1 MLMTYTITASQNNEY
16 IIITV
21 TVDMSRKLAAEIADQ
36 ALLMG
41 NKWGI
46 GRYLIDLTA
55 SKNRESILGS
65 YQSAYEDLAEIP
77 WKKTLTR
84 VALLV
89 DPQDNSHDFNEV
101 VLNNIGMR
109 ATLFR
114 DRDEA
119 VQYLLED

>member
-1 MLMTYTITASQNNEY
+1 MTYTITASQNNEY

>member
-1 MLMTYTITASQNNEY
+1 MTYTITASQNNEY
-16 IIITV
+16 IIVRV

-46 GRYLIDLTA
+46 GRYLIDMTA
-55 SKNRESILGS
+55 SRNRESILGS